1 MGSEMCIRDRYEY
14 AVIRVV
20 PRVEREEF
28 INVGIILFS
37 KRKKF
42 LRAKYMLHEAKLK
55 MLFPEI
61 DIGVIRENLRVYDQ
75 VCSGSRD
82 GGPIA
87 GLDIPER
94 FRWLT
99 AVRSTVIQTSRP
111 HPGLLTDPEVTFER
125 LFEEFVE

>member
-1 MGSEMCIRDRYEY
+1 MPERYLYEY

-42 LRAKYMLHEAKLK
+42 LRAKYVLHEEKLK

-61 DIGVIRENLRVYDQ
+61 DIEEIRVNLQIFDRI
-75 VCSGSRD
+75 CSGSRD

-87 GLDIPER
+87 GLDIPGR

-99 AVRSTVIQTSRP
+99 AVRSTIIQTSRP
-111 HPGLLTDPEVTFER
+111 HPGFLTDPDATFDK
-125 LFEEFVE
+125 LFDEFVM

>member
-1 MGSEMCIRDRYEY
+1 MPERFLYEY

-42 LRAKYMLHEAKLK
+42 LRAKYVFHEEKLR
-55 MLFPEI
+55 MLFPEV
-61 DIGVIRENLRVYDQ
+61 DIEDIRGNLQIFDWI
-75 VCSGSRD
+75 CSGSSD

-99 AVRSTVIQTSRP
+99 AVRSTMIQTSRP
-111 HPGLLTDPEVTFER
+111 HPGFLVDPEVTFER
-125 LFEEFVE
+125 LFEELVL

>member
-1 MGSEMCIRDRYEY
+1 MPERFLYEY

-42 LRAKYMLHEAKLK
+42 LRAKYVLHEEKLR
-55 MLFPEI
+55 MLFPEV
-61 DIGVIRENLRVYDQ
+61 DIEDIRGNLQIFDWI
-75 VCSGSRD
+75 CSGSSD

-87 GLDIPER
+87 YIFRSIPVH
-94 FRWLT
+94 FP
-99 AVRSTVIQTSRP
+99 AAYKA
-111 HPGLLTDPEVTFER
+111 
-125 LFEEFVE
+125 

>member
-1 MGSEMCIRDRYEY
+1 MPERYLYEY

-42 LRAKYMLHEAKLK
+42 LRAKYVLHEEKLR

-61 DIGVIRENLRVYDQ
+61 DIEEIRVNLQDVYKRQDLLIPDSVI
-75 VCSGSRD
+75 
-82 GGPIA
+82 
-87 GLDIPER
+87 
-94 FRWLT
+94 F
-99 AVRSTVIQTSRP
+99 P
-111 HPGLLTDPEVTFER
+111 HR
-125 LFEEFVE
+125 LIT

>member
-1 MGSEMCIRDRYEY
+1 MPERYLYEY

-20 PRVEREEF
+20 PRVEREDF

-42 LRAKYMLHEAKLK
+42 LRAKYVLHE
-55 MLFPEI
+55 
-61 DIGVIRENLRVYDQ
+61 ENLQIFDRI
-75 VCSGSRD
+75 CSGSRD

-87 GLDIPER
+87 ELDVPER

-99 AVRSTVIQTSRP
+99 AVRSTIIQTSRP
-111 HPGLLTDPEVTFER
+111 HPGFLTDPDATFDK
-125 LFEEFVE
+125 LFDEFAM

>member
-1 MGSEMCIRDRYEY
+1 MPERFLYEY

-42 LRAKYMLHEAKLK
+42 LRAKYVLHEEKLR
-55 MLFPEI
+55 MLFPEV
-61 DIGVIRENLRVYDQ
+61 DIEDIRGNLQIFDWS
-75 VCSGSRD
+75 CSGSSD

-99 AVRSTVIQTSRP
+99 AVRSTMIQTSRP
-111 HPGLLTDPEVTFER
+111 HPGFLVDPEVTFER
-125 LFEEFVE
+125 LFEELVL